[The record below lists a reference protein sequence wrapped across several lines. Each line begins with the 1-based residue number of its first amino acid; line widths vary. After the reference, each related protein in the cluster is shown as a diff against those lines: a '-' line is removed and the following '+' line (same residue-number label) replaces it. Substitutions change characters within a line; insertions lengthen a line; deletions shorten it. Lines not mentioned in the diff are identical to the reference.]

1 MMETEKDNRL
11 VELLNMERLQTLQD
25 NLAKAL
31 DLAFVTVDYRGRPV
45 IEYSGFTSYCNCM
58 RGHKKYGHLCYQCDA
73 HGGLHATITGKPYIY
88 RCHGGLV
95 DFAVPLIVDG
105 KYVGSV
111 MGGQSELIGEA
122 PPLEPILPQRTPW
135 EEEPELAE
143 ARSGVHKIT
152 YEKLEASV
160 CLVRDIIQ
168 GMLEEEYRRLT
179 DEELKR
185 KSQELMEEKA
195 ARVNRELAAAEEK
208 EPKSFK
214 DCVDSEYLF
223 YVLDV
228 ISRLAFR
235 EKAEETE
242 HTVCD
247 FADMMRYVLENGND
261 NFVTVGEELEYI
273 GCYLRIQKRRLEG
286 RLHYEIKVPE
296 KYHSTLC
303 PFMLFHPLV
312 EYVVKY
318 TVETSREGTSL
329 TLGGREESG
338 ILILSICDSGAGQP
352 SPRMLELDG
361 KRQGSTLNW
370 IDHTLKDVFG
380 PDFGVSMGA
389 REDDL
394 PGTEIQVR
402 LPLSGRLNER

>member
-1 MMETEKDNRL
+1 MGESEKDNRL

-31 DLAFVTVDYRGRPV
+31 DLAFVAVDYRGRPV
-45 IEYSGFTSYCNCM
+45 IEYSGFTNYCNCM
-58 RGHKKYGHLCYQCDA
+58 RSNQKYGHLCYQCDA

-105 KYVGSV
+105 KYVGAV
-111 MGGQSELIGEA
+111 MGGQSELVGEA
-122 PPLEPILPQRTPW
+122 PALAPILPQRTPW
-135 EEEPELAE
+135 EEEPELAA
-143 ARSGVHKIT
+143 ARSSVHKIT

-185 KSQELMEEKA
+185 KSQELIEEKA

-208 EPKSFK
+208 GPKSFK

-242 HTVCD
+242 RTVCD

-273 GCYLRIQKRRLEG
+273 GYYLQIQKRRLEG
-286 RLHYEIKVPE
+286 RLQYEIKVPE
-296 KYHSTLC
+296 RYHSTLC
-303 PFMLFHPLV
+303 PFMLLHPLV
-312 EYVVKY
+312 EYAVKY
-318 TVETSREGTSL
+318 TAESSREGNTL
-329 TLGGREESG
+329 TICSREESG
-338 ILILSICDSGAGQP
+338 ILILSICESGAGQQP
-352 SPRMLELDG
+352 KVMELEG
-361 KRQGSTLNW
+361 KRQGGTLSW
-370 IDHTLKDVFG
+370 INHTLRDVFG
-380 PDFGVSMGA
+380 PDFGIAVESRG
-389 REDDL
+389 DDL

-402 LPLSGRLNER
+402 LPLSSGLSDR